1 MKLKI
6 TESQFITLRKVLS
19 EQDDTKARQTV
30 GNFFSALNNITQ
42 GAISNNGNE
51 SLGSTK
57 YGSDKYSGQITPVK
71 NWAYP
76 LGIRGRISSYFG
88 NRAISVGTSNHKGVD
103 IATPSGTRVICPAD
117 GIVIYA
123 GDTTPNGCGGHI
135 RIDHGQYQTKFCH
148 LKQWN
153 VKVGDQVKR
162 SQPIGLSGGGPMDR
176 YRGTSTGP
184 HLHYEIVRSQDNA
197 SLNPL
202 QVQTSLA

>member
-103 IATPSGTRVICPAD
+103 IATPSGTRVICPLF
-117 GIVIYA
+117 V
-123 GDTTPNGCGGHI
+123 NE
-135 RIDHGQYQTKFCH
+135 
-148 LKQWN
+148 KQWN
-153 VKVGDQVKR
+153 NKSNNFKKNI
-162 SQPIGLSGGGPMDR
+162 S
-176 YRGTSTGP
+176 
-184 HLHYEIVRSQDNA
+184 
-197 SLNPL
+197 
-202 QVQTSLA
+202 